1 VTARLPR
8 LRYRPDRRYAQL
20 RLPRMSP
27 GEALFVS
34 CALDQAEERLPACFP
49 RMRRTDLDLLAAILV
64 RVHRAVWRAYG
75 NGMAD
80 HLGMLGVETPAPP
93 GSISTFEPVETD
105 EPF

>member
-1 VTARLPR
+1 VTARPPK

-27 GEALFVS
+27 GEALLMSSTLEQIV
-34 CALDQAEERLPACFP
+34 ERLPAFLP
-49 RMRRTDLDLLAAILV
+49 RLRLTDLDLLAAILV
-64 RVHRAVWRAYG
+64 RVPRAIWRAYG

-80 HLGMLGVETPAPP
+80 HLGMLGVDTPAPP